1 MEIISLYDTVTEKGI
16 NLSYDDLKIFVNQK
30 VKIVISPLDENE
42 ARKERLRQ
50 LAGCLD
56 DADAK
61 IYEEALAECRQ
72 INTEAWK

>member
-1 MEIISLYDTVTEKGI
+1 MEAISLYKTVTEKGLSLNVDELGMFI
-16 NLSYDDLKIFVNQK
+16 NKK
-30 VKIVISPLDENE
+30 VKIVISSLDENE
-42 ARKERLRQ
+42 ARKERLRK

-72 INTEAWK
+72 INHEAWK